1 VTRSHVVMQCQTR
14 RGTEATRG
22 AFATVGPCA
31 GGAVPSPVRHR
42 APTYACCCPPRAASS
57 PGGGGGGVVGPE
69 EAIVGGA
76 GSYRP
81 SPCPC
86 RPSAARRPRRG
97 SPASEASLTCAA
109 SSPPIVCRPL
119 TPIGR
124 SRLQP
129 CSSSHLCSQW
139 RLRVTRWNLSLSK
152 AYDARAK
159 R

>member
-1 VTRSHVVMQCQTR
+1 MSNTSRNRGHQRSICD
-14 RGTEATRG
+14 
-22 AFATVGPCA
+22 
-31 GGAVPSPVRHR
+31 
-42 APTYACCCPPRAASS
+42 
-57 PGGGGGGVVGPE
+57 GGGRVRVVLFLHRRATEPRPTPAAAHHAPHRPRVGEGVVGPE

-86 RPSAARRPRRG
+86 RPSAAHRPRRG

-109 SSPPIVCRPL
+109 SSPPIVCHPL

-124 SRLQP
+124 SHLQP

>member
-1 VTRSHVVMQCQTR
+1 MSNTSRNRGHQRSICD
-14 RGTEATRG
+14 
-22 AFATVGPCA
+22 
-31 GGAVPSPVRHR
+31 GGAVCGWCCSFTGAPQSPDLRLLL
-42 APTYACCCPPRAASS
+42 PTTRRIV
-57 PGGGGGGVVGPE
+57 PGWGRGVVGPE
-69 EAIVGGA
+69 EVIVGGA